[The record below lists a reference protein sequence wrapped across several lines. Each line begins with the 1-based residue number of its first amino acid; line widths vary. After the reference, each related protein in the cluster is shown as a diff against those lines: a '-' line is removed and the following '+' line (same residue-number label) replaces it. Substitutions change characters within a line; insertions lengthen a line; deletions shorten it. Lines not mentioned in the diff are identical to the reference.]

1 MPRFKVGDI
10 ISWNNYPSLTI
21 SEVNKTGN
29 YTTYKFS
36 DGMSQG
42 TQTIDLGI
50 NNIAPAEKIG
60 ELTLGGRT
68 RRKRRKLIRRKR
80 CSQRWRRCRK
90 V

>member
-36 DGMSQG
+36 NGLS
-42 TQTIDLGI
+42 
-50 NNIAPAEKIG
+50 NN
-60 ELTLGGRT
+60 
-68 RRKRRKLIRRKR
+68 
-80 CSQRWRRCRK
+80 
-90 V
+90 